1 MGACAWVMYP
11 RTQSPPAHP
20 IPHLA
25 LGSSTSTTTRLDRRR
40 AHPGTTTGT
49 YLGQRG
55 TEVHGPLPPTPRPPR
70 LAASPPC
77 FLGRRPRA
85 LGKYFCLVPGPVK
98 SRPCRDHAVTA
109 VQTPEVP
116 LALVPGRAPAHPL
129 LMPSL
134 LPPLLPTCDRAWQ
147 AVAEH

>member
-40 AHPGTTTGT
+40 AHPGTTGT

-55 TEVHGPLPPTPRPPR
+55 TEVHGPSHPYHGRPGWLRHRHVSLVVAHGHLGSIFVSFLAPSNHGPAGIMRLQRYKRPRYLWPSYLGAHPPTH
-70 LAASPPC
+70 C
-77 FLGRRPRA
+77 
-85 LGKYFCLVPGPVK
+85 
-98 SRPCRDHAVTA
+98 
-109 VQTPEVP
+109 
-116 LALVPGRAPAHPL
+116 
-129 LMPSL
+129 
-134 LPPLLPTCDRAWQ
+134 
-147 AVAEH
+147 